1 MPAKNKTKPKP
12 NSLIE
17 DARKSA
23 SQYRK
28 KAGQETWFTK
38 LESHEPNMCEELKTL
53 CLDWHKGGETRDLF
67 PSKADLH
74 RFVSDKVIKVSRYAF
89 DSWMNELTSS

>member
-1 MPAKNKTKPKP
+1 MPAKKQTKPKP
-12 NSLIE
+12 NSLME

-53 CLDWHKGGETRDLF
+53 CLDWHKGGESRDLF

-74 RFVSDKVIKVSRYAF
+74 RFVTGKVYQVSRFAF
-89 DSWMNELTSS
+89 EAWLDRLTSS

>member
-1 MPAKNKTKPKP
+1 MRAKKKTKQKP
-12 NSLIE
+12 NSLME

-28 KAGQETWFTK
+28 KNGQETWFTK
-38 LESHEPNMCEELKTL
+38 LKSHEPIMCAELKTL
-53 CLDWHKGGETRDLF
+53 CLDWHKGGESRDLF

-74 RFVSDKVIKVSRYAF
+74 RFVSEKVIKVSRYAF
-89 DSWMNELTSS
+89 NSWMNELTSS